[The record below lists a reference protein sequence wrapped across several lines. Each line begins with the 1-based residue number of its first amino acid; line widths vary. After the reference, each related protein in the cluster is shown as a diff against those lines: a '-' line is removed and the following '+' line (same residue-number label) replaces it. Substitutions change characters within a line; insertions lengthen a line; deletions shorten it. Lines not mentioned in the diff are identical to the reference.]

1 MIKAELLSFIQQKV
15 QQKVL
20 DIIQVLRLAKKT
32 SKDDYLTHLRLVLLA
47 IGIVGGIAFVI
58 KLIAEFMTFS
68 GPESSNQNQM
78 GI

>member
-1 MIKAELLSFIQQKV
+1 VIKAGLLSFI

-47 IGIVGGIAFVI
+47 IGFVGGIAFVI
-58 KLIAEFMTFS
+58 KLIAEFLTFS
-68 GPESSNQNQM
+68 GQESSNQM
-78 GI
+78 GT

>member
-20 DIIQVLRLAKKT
+20 DIIQVLKLAKKT

-58 KLIAEFMTFS
+58 KLIAEFLAFS